1 MKVSIFLAHL
11 NELAAQKNV
20 SLTAALREA
29 KKSGIDYLEIDC
41 KSAQGREDE
50 LKALMDGAG
59 LQAGGLNTWFDFGR
73 EKQPDL
79 IESALD
85 TAQSL
90 NAAHIMAVPGFM
102 EPDEDEAAFI
112 DRLAEGLNGLVGA
125 AAKRGVSIVMENF
138 DAENAPYGRMKTFKE
153 LLGKVPGLGC
163 AFDTGNF
170 LYFGEDVLK
179 AYDLMEKRIAHVHM
193 KDIAFAPLRGEK
205 GKTSLKGK
213 QLYPAPVGSGELP
226 MAEIVRRLYEHG
238 YDGLF
243 AIEHFNAGDQLLFMR
258 RSARWLKN
266 IFR

>member
-11 NELAAQKNV
+11 SELSAQKNV
-20 SLTAALREA
+20 SLTAALKEA
-29 KKSGIDYLEIDC
+29 KKTGIDYLEIDH
-41 KSAQGREDE
+41 KTALGHEAE
-50 LKALMDGAG
+50 LKSTMDNIG
-59 LQAGGLNTWFDFGR
+59 LQAGGLNVWFDFGKG
-73 EKQPDL
+73 KQPEL
-79 IESALD
+79 IESALN
-85 TAQSL
+85 TAEAL
-90 NAAHIMAVPGFM
+90 NAAHIMAVPGFI
-102 EPDEDEAAFI
+102 EPGEDEAAFLN
-112 DRLAEGLNGLVGA
+112 RLAEGLNDLVSRA
-125 AAKRGVSIVMENF
+125 ASRGVSVVMEDF
-138 DAENAPYGRMKTFKE
+138 DAETAPYGRMKTLKE

-179 AYDLMEKRIAHVHM
+179 AYDLLEKRIAHVHM
-193 KDIAFAPLRGEK
+193 KDIAYAPLRGEK
-205 GKTSLKGK
+205 GKTALTGK

-243 AIEHFNAGDQLLFMR
+243 AIEHFSAGDQLLYMR